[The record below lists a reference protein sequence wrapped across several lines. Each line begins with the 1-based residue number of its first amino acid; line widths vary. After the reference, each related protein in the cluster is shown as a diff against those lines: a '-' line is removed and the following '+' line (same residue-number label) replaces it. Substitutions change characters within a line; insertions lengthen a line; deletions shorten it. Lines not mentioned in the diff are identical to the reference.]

1 MGGLCLN
8 RALYELTPLDEFQN
22 FSHDTMG
29 RPIAGDGTLR
39 LTQLTEAGKRH
50 ILGIQGQL
58 WGENL
63 RSPDRL
69 EYMAF
74 PRVIALAERAGL
86 KIPPGRTLKTHSD
99 AVNSLPRPGTNLPIA
114 WDSTSCR
121 DWTILPA
128 ESPIGFLR
136 PGQWFATACCKPMWP
151 IPA

>member
-1 MGGLCLN
+1 
-8 RALYELTPLDEFQN
+8 
-22 FSHDTMG
+22 MG

-74 PRVIALAERAGL
+74 PRVIALVERALGSRSHL
-86 KIPPGRTLKTHSD
+86 D
-99 AVNSLPRPGTNLPIA
+99 AH
-114 WDSTSCR
+114 
-121 DWTILPA
+121 
-128 ESPIGFLR
+128 
-136 PGQWFATACCKPMWP
+136 
-151 IPA
+151 